1 MIEGGKGGANTNKS
15 GLKFERRIDVKT
27 AFEGLS
33 GYEVKDN
40 EVFFDGEKVA
50 ELYQKHD
57 LYKKLLKRHN
67 IDWKEIFSKRLLPD
81 EAIFVLHHNTIYIIE
96 KKFQSG
102 GGSVDEKLQTCD
114 FKLKQYRKLLSKA
127 NIRVEYGYV
136 LNDWFKQK
144 FYKDVLEYIKSVNCF
159 YFFEELPFSF
169 LGLPTPHNS

>member
-1 MIEGGKGGANTNKS
+1 MKKGGTGGANTNKS

-27 AFEGLS
+27 AFEGLN

-40 EVFFDGEKVA
+40 EVFFDGKKVA
-50 ELYQKHD
+50 ELYQKYD

-67 IDWKEIFSKRLLPD
+67 INWKEIFSKRLLPD
-81 EAIFVLHHNTIYIIE
+81 EAIFVLQHNTLYVIE
-96 KKFQSG
+96 KKFQAGS
-102 GGSVDEKLQTCD
+102 GSVDEKLQTCD

-136 LNDWFKQK
+136 LNDWFDQK
-144 FYKDVLEYIKSVNCF
+144 GYKDVLDYIKSVNSF

-169 LGLPTPHNS
+169 LGLPTPHN